1 MVVISLTDCPPKLR
15 GDLTKWLLEIN
26 TGVYC
31 GQLSA
36 RVRDELWGRICENIK
51 NGRATMVYS
60 APGEQRLDFKIH
72 NTDWQ
77 PVDYDGIKLIM
88 HPLPAKREGEKE
100 EEQYISNAEKISMA
114 KYGQKKRQ
122 VQAINQDYC
131 VIDLETT
138 GLSIENSVIIE
149 VGALKIRENQ
159 IVGRYS
165 SLIKGTEAIPESI
178 TKLTGITD
186 ILIKTTGK
194 ELGMVLDEFKAFI
207 GDDLIVGYHVNFD
220 YSFLQLALE
229 KAGKERLNNKQLDVL
244 TIARKRLEDIPN
256 YKLPT
261 VAKHLGITEAVKH
274 RAIQD
279 CLTIYEVYNKLN
291 KK

>member
-100 EEQYISNAEKISMA
+100 EEQYISNAEKIRMA
-114 KYGQKKRQ
+114 KHGQKKRQ

-229 KAGKERLNNKQLDVL
+229 KVGKERLNNKQLDVL

>member
-100 EEQYISNAEKISMA
+100 EEQYISNAEKIRMA
-114 KYGQKKRQ
+114 KHVQKKRQ

>member
-100 EEQYISNAEKISMA
+100 EEQYISNAEKIRMA
-114 KYGQKKRQ
+114 KHGQKKRQ

-194 ELGMVLDEFKAFI
+194 ELGMVLDEFKDFI

-256 YKLPT
+256 YRLPT

>member
-100 EEQYISNAEKISMA
+100 EEQYISNAEKIRMA
-114 KYGQKKRQ
+114 KHGQKKRQ

-165 SLIKGTEAIPESI
+165 SLIKGIEAIPESI

-229 KAGKERLNNKQLDVL
+229 KVGKERLNNKQLDVL

>member
-100 EEQYISNAEKISMA
+100 EEQYISNAEKIRMA
-114 KYGQKKRQ
+114 KHGQKKRQ